1 MNMKIYTTIFGDDE
15 MKIDITAEYSPPT
28 RGARDQYGAA
38 LEPDDPE
45 EIEILDAVDELGNTR
60 TLSSAE
66 HQAAI
71 EAAGDAL

>member
-1 MNMKIYTTIFGDDE
+1 
-15 MKIDITAEYSPPT
+15 
-28 RGARDQYGAA
+28 
-38 LEPDDPE
+38 
-45 EIEILDAVDELGNTR
+45 VDELGNTR

>member
-1 MNMKIYTTIFGDDE
+1 MSIKIYTSIFGDDE
-15 MKIDITAEYSPPT
+15 MRIDIIAEYWPPT
-28 RGARDQYGAA
+28 RGACDQYGAA

-71 EAAGDAL
+71 EAVGDAL

>member
-1 MNMKIYTTIFGDDE
+1 MSIKIYTSIFGDDE
-15 MKIDITAEYSPPT
+15 MRIDIIAEYWPPT
-28 RGARDQYGAA
+28 RGACDQYGAA

-66 HQAAI
+66 HQAAV